1 VAEKYITSE
10 ALGGTA
16 VPREEFKAAIRTAQA
31 VEHQRLSAAIQAS
44 SGTHDPRQWC
54 ALASWQIVITLSR
67 ETFER
72 HPRTYQDHLRYLALR
87 DAADAI
93 ARAAIGEA

>member
-1 VAEKYITSE
+1 MAEQSIILE
-10 ALGGTA
+10 APGGAAA
-16 VPREEFKAAIRTAQA
+16 VPWEEFKAAMRTAQA
-31 VEHQRLSAAIQAS
+31 VEHQRLSAAIQRGAE
-44 SGTHDPRQWC
+44 GWEEWC
-54 ALASWQIVITLSR
+54 VWLAAWKIVITLCR

-72 HPRTYQDHLRYLALR
+72 HPRTYQDHLRFLALR

>member
-1 VAEKYITSE
+1 MTEKSITSE
-10 ALGGTA
+10 APCGTA
-16 VPREEFKAAIRTAQA
+16 VPWEEFKAALRTAQA
-31 VEHQRLSAAIQAS
+31 VEHQRLSMAIQAP

-54 ALASWQIVITLSR
+54 ALASWQAVITLCR